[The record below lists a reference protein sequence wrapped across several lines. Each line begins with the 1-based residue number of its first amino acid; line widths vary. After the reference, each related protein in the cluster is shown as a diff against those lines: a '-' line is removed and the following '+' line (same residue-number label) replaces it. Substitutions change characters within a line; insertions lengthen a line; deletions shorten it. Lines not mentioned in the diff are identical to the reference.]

1 GVRVILPK
9 DKLIEETYIR
19 YSNLINF
26 SVFALIFPIGTIVR
40 EFYLLNYIK
49 SIMIAKIIVFGLVL
63 VVGLVL
69 FFALPTVAISN
80 LILYLSYGSLIF
92 ILIPSF
98 AFRKFDND

>member
-1 GVRVILPK
+1 MDKEKFGKQFYMASLVLALIVFIGVRVILPK

-69 FFALPTVAISN
+69 FFALPTV
-80 LILYLSYGSLIF
+80 
-92 ILIPSF
+92 
-98 AFRKFDND
+98 